1 MRKLKLILLIILI
14 FIATLLIA
22 CAIYVLILNIKSK
35 RIGNVDI
42 KVCNNQEDN
51 VEVLKEYTALTY
63 NIGFGAYDRDY
74 SFFMDEGVM
83 NDGTKTKG
91 KYGKA
96 SSKKNV
102 EKNTEGAISVLESID
117 ADFMMIE
124 EVDYKSTRSYKVNQY
139 KKICDKFSNYS
150 SSFVSTFHTG
160 FLPYPIND
168 MHGVVNSGILTLSKY
183 KMDSSK
189 RVELPVSTKF
199 PSKFFDLDRCLNVV
213 RYSVGDKELVMIS
226 AHLSA
231 YDKGGVYRKK
241 QLTLL
246 NKILKEEQDKG
257 NYVIVGGDFNH
268 DLVNS
273 VERGL
278 FKSEQQTPSWI
289 QILNDSD
296 LIEGYSV
303 VADDTNPSCRD
314 ADIKY
319 EKDVVFT
326 SVVDGFIV
334 SSNVEV
340 KSIKNIVYDQN
351 REDISFM
358 YSDHNASVLKFI
370 LK

>member
-1 MRKLKLILLIILI
+1 MKKVKLILLIMLI
-14 FIATLLIA
+14 FFITLIIAAGIF
-22 CAIYVLILNIKSK
+22 VLILDIKSK
-35 RIGNVDI
+35 RIGDI
-42 KVCNNQEDN
+42 DIDVENNQEQT
-51 VEVLKEYTALTY
+51 VETLKEYTAVTY

-96 SSKKNV
+96 RSKKNV
-102 EKNTEGAISVLESID
+102 LKNTNGAISILESID

-124 EVDYKSTRSYKVNQY
+124 EVDFKSTRSYKVNQY
-139 KKICDKFSNYS
+139 RMLCDKFSSYS
-150 SSFVSTFHTG
+150 QSFVSTFHTG

-168 MHGVVNSGILTLSKY
+168 MHGVVNSGILTMSKY
-183 KMDSSK
+183 KMESS
-189 RVELPVSTKF
+189 RRIELPVSTKF

-213 RYSVGDKELVMIS
+213 RYAVGDRELVMIS

-231 YDKGGVYRKK
+231 YDKGGVYRKA
-241 QLTLL
+241 QLELL
-246 NKILKEEQDKG
+246 NGILKEEQDKG

-278 FKSEQQTPSWI
+278 FKSDQQTPSWI
-289 QILNDSD
+289 QILNNDD
-296 LIEGYSV
+296 LTEGYKII
-303 VADDTNPSCRD
+303 ADDTNPSCRD
-314 ADIKY
+314 ADIAY

-340 KSIKNIVYDQN
+340 KSIKNIVSKDA
-351 REDISFM
+351 EDISFM
-358 YSDHNASVLKFI
+358 YSDHNASVLKFM